1 MSAPATHGDVT
12 AEYLAARQGSG
23 LVAMGS
29 ELVWVRGTDTV
40 TFLDGLLSQSIESLR
55 PGAVARSLLLS
66 PQGKLRAP
74 LWILRGEAEVGLVA
88 DHGFGE
94 QVRQDLARFKI
105 RVDVELAAP
114 AQLVEVWG
122 AGAADM
128 VAAAGLPVPA
138 IGSWERVDGDVVAR
152 LALGQTAAERFV
164 IAADRTAALEAAG
177 ATPVGALA
185 ATTVRVEAG
194 LAVMGVDVD
203 EATIPQEADLVEGA
217 VDFDKGCYLG
227 QELVARIDSRGR
239 VNRRLR
245 GLVIRGAV
253 IPPVGAQVMG
263 ADRELGVVT
272 SVGESYELR
281 APVAL
286 AMLHRTAE
294 PESTVA
300 LVWEGGSVEAQVSR
314 LPLDPALSG
323 D

>member
-1 MSAPATHGDVT
+1 MTMPATHGDVT
-12 AEYLAARQGSG
+12 AEYLAARRGSG
-23 LVAMGS
+23 LVASGS
-29 ELVWVRGTDTV
+29 ELVWLRGADTV
-40 TFLDGLLSQSIESLR
+40 TFLDGLLSQSIGLLR

-66 PQGKLRAP
+66 PQGKLRAL
-74 LWILRGEAEVGLVA
+74 LWVLRGEGEVGLVA
-88 DHGFGE
+88 DQGFGE
-94 QVRQDLARFKI
+94 QVRQDLSRFKI
-105 RVDVELAAP
+105 RVDVELVAP
-114 AQLVEVWG
+114 VPLVEVWG
-122 AGAADM
+122 AEAANA
-128 VAAAGLPVPA
+128 VATAGLPIPA
-138 IGSWERVDGDVVAR
+138 AGSWEQAGGDVVAR
-152 LALGQTAAERFV
+152 LTLGRTATDRFV
-164 IAADRTAALEAAG
+164 ITAGRASALEAAG
-177 ATPVGALA
+177 AIPVGALA
-185 ATTVRVEAG
+185 ATSVRVEAG

-203 EATIPQEADLVEGA
+203 EATIPQEASLVEGA

-245 GLVIRGAV
+245 GLVVRDAV

-294 PESTVA
+294 PGSTVA
-300 LVWEGGSVEAQVSR
+300 VVWEGGSVRAQVST
-314 LPLDPALSG
+314 LPLDPALGG